1 MILHT
6 FLWLMSWGGW
16 QWLQVIVASDVIYG
30 NWGETVA
37 EVGLKLRKVPWSSIE
52 QTEDCLKKTH
62 LSFPR
67 LFARCPHLDFF
78 WGELWFLG
86 DATVMSFVHGSEAVT
101 WRSSVTGCFW
111 GPSWRS
117 SWFPGARFFQPTIY
131 SCCSMMISVWRMWW
145 KTMVLASK
153 RSKSGFLVFGVNGG
167 LVRLGFRAFFFSTMY
182 QLKGKQLRNPQ
193 LDFCRR
199 VQPLGGFRIYHCSK
213 DIQTQGTP
221 RSWFWCVCRSKNAS
235 LLDKMEGKRLVN
247 VKYCEYEVVLN
258 NSDLQ
263 SLTLIM
269 T

>member
-1 MILHT
+1 MSAIVPTMTMTAGHCRIRCD
-6 FLWLMSWGGW
+6 LWKLGWDGCRGGP
-16 QWLQVIVASDVIYG
+16 QIKKSSMKFNRT
-30 NWGETVA
+30 NW
-37 EVGLKLRKVPWSSIE
+37 R
-52 QTEDCLKKTH
+52 
-62 LSFPR
+62 
-67 LFARCPHLDFF
+67 FF
-78 WGELWFLG
+78 WKNTSFLSQALCKVSASRFYLGELWILG
-86 DATVMSFVHGSEAVT
+86 DAMSFVHGSEAFT

-117 SWFPGARFFQPTIY
+117 SWFPGARLTQPTNLQF
-131 SCCSMMISVWRMWW
+131 CCGMMISVWRMWW

-213 DIQTQGTP
+213 DIQTLGTP
-221 RSWFWCVCRSKNAS
+221 RSWFWCVCSSGKNAS

-247 VKYCEYEVVLN
+247 MKYCEYEVVLN
-258 NSDLQ
+258 NSDL
-263 SLTLIM
+263 L
-269 T
+269 